1 MNFIVLLVLL
11 VCGAVGQTLSD
22 DESKY
27 AAYRRAGLTAFLQ
40 ANYKQAE
47 DDFKDALVEARIIG
61 PSDRRVATSLG
72 DLGVLYAK
80 TRRLREAEKLLQE
93 SVTILRTNDPN
104 HDLSIILNTLGQV
117 YLLQN
122 RMKDAERTLTVA
134 LSLAKNGRGLRDD
147 TVPAIL
153 TNVGT
158 LQLKQ
163 RNYRQAERSLQRS
176 LETRQRTLVA
186 DNFNFADTLDVLG
199 TLYTLQSRYLKA
211 EEVLER
217 SLKIAEAHLPPY
229 HPDLAPILE
238 NLAVVE
244 NKLRHFESS
253 EMYFRRTIA
262 IQTPEL
268 AMSRPEFIAAYA
280 DTLRN
285 LNRQDEAAVLLERMK
300 RLVDEQ
306 RFTIKANRP

>member
-1 MNFIVLLVLL
+1 MNFILLLVLL
-11 VCGAVGQTLSD
+11 VCGAGGQTLSD

-40 ANYKQAE
+40 VNYKEAE
-47 DDFKDALVEARIIG
+47 NDFKDALAAARTFG
-61 PSDRRVATSLG
+61 PNDPRVPTVLA
-72 DLGVLYAK
+72 DLAVLYAK
-80 TRRLREAEKLLQE
+80 TRRLREAEELLDQ
-93 SVTILRTNDPN
+93 SVAILRTNDPN
-104 HDLSIILNTLGQV
+104 HDLSVILNARVEV
-117 YLLQN
+117 YLLED
-122 RMKDAERTLTVA
+122 RMKDAERTLDVAFSLARSGRGEADATVA
-134 LSLAKNGRGLRDD
+134 NILDNRG
-147 TVPAIL
+147 I
-153 TNVGT
+153 

-163 RNYRQAERSLQRS
+163 KKYRQAEESFQKS
-176 LETRQRTLVA
+176 LEIRQKAGTE
-186 DNFNFADTLDVLG
+186 DFNFAHPLNGLG
-199 TLYTLQSRYLKA
+199 TLYVLQKRYSKA

-217 SLKIAEAHLPPY
+217 SLKKAEADLPPS
-229 HPDLAPILE
+229 HPDLAAILE

-244 NKLRHFESS
+244 NKLQHFELS
-253 EMYFRRTIA
+253 ETYFRRTIA

-300 RLVDEQ
+300 RLVGEQ